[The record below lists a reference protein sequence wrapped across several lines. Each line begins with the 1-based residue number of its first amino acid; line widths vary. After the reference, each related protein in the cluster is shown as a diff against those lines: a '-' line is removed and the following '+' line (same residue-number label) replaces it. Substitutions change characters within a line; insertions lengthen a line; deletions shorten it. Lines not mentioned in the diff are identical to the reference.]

1 MADVYAQASGD
12 YQHDMNPYTDSQEP
26 QATINQLLAEIAAEL
41 TLSQETKQELLTELR
56 DHLEDAWE
64 TAVANNQDPTSALQI
79 IVRRFGGA
87 EVGHALQQVH
97 AQWESSEAIL
107 ACLIPVLATLVLRWV
122 LFTPAGAM
130 AGWQSVLVQPAF
142 WLVAFALL
150 LIPVLHFQR
159 WRYVLVNWGFFW
171 VVTLIFVLIPAAT
184 SW

>member
-1 MADVYAQASGD
+1 MADVYAQAPGD
-12 YQHDMNPYTDSQEP
+12 YQQHMSAPEPYP
-26 QATINQLLAEIAAEL
+26 TINKILTTIEAEL
-41 TLSQETKQELLTELR
+41 TLSQETKQELLAELR

-64 TAVANNQDPTSALQI
+64 TAVTNNENPQTVLQTI
-79 IVRRFGGA
+79 TQQFGGA
-87 EVGHALQQVH
+87 EVGKALQQVH

-122 LFTPAGAM
+122 LFTPDGAVT
-130 AGWQSVLVQPAF
+130 GWQSVLIQPAF

-150 LIPVLHFQR
+150 LIPFLQFQR

-171 VVTLIFVLIPAAT
+171 IVTLIFVLIPAAS